1 MTESQNL
8 LQKSLTYYQIGVIL
22 SITFDI
28 IQLFPNTE
36 TGIWGWWQDGVGNN
50 KQQKQNHTHKKQQI
64 KSTTK
69 KPVPL
74 LNK

>member
-36 TGIWGWWQDGVGNN
+36 TGIWGWWQGGVGNN
-50 KQQKQNHTHKKQQI
+50 KQQKQNHTHKKTTN
-64 KSTTK
+64 KKHNKETCSTVK
-69 KPVPL
+69 
-74 LNK
+74 